1 MLQQELQYMLT
12 IAREKS
18 ISRAAEK
25 IHITQPA
32 LSLYLSRLEKQL
44 GTSLFDRKR
53 MELTYAGQQYIK
65 MALQI
70 ERLYRNFELDLCS
83 ISQQQAG
90 ILVIGTS
97 PHIGSNIL
105 PYVLPIF
112 KKVYPKIKIHLVEG
126 RTDELEK
133 KMSKNEVDLALI
145 HLPFMDKQYPYEY
158 IGKAPFVLAIKK
170 GHPLL
175 EKAYR
180 KPDSDKLYLPLSV
193 VDGQDFIMAF
203 PQQGVRRITDK
214 ILTKAGIK
222 PNIVMNT
229 SSVETAVLLAG
240 TGLGVYLMPEDYIN
254 LFNYGELEPVYCYFE
269 DDCEAYWE
277 FVIAH
282 THYDPNNL
290 SGAEKLFIKLSKEA
304 FFRK

>member
-18 ISRAAEK
+18 ISRAADK

-32 LSLYLSRLEKQL
+32 LSLYLARLEKQL
-44 GTSLFDRKR
+44 GTPLFDRKR
-53 MELTYAGQQYIK
+53 MELTYAGQQYIR

-70 ERLYRNFELDLCS
+70 ERLYRNFELELCS
-83 ISQQQAG
+83 INRQQAG
-90 ILVIGTS
+90 ILTIGTS

-105 PYVLPIF
+105 PYVLPAF
-112 KKVYPKIKIHLVEG
+112 KEAYPKIKVHLVEG
-126 RTDELEK
+126 RTDELER

-158 IGKAPFVLAIKK
+158 VGKAPFVLAMQK

-180 KPDSDKLYLPLSV
+180 KPDSDKLYLPLSALA
-193 VDGQDFIMAF
+193 GQDFIMAF

-214 ILTKAGIK
+214 ILAKAGIK
-222 PNIVMNT
+222 PKIVMNT
-229 SSVETAVLLAG
+229 SSVETAALLAG
-240 TGLGVYLMPEDYIN
+240 AGMGIYFLPEDYIH
-254 LFNYGELEPVYCYFE
+254 LFHYGELEPAYCYFE
-269 DDCEAYWE
+269 DNCEAYWE

-282 THYDPNNL
+282 THKDAANL
-290 SGAEKLFIKLSKEA
+290 SGAERFFIKLSKDA
-304 FFRK
+304 FMRK